1 MWSYNE
7 KHQNFIPKSPL
18 QNSICHL
25 SECYTHKKQ
34 TQLIFF
40 EFNDIKAYY
49 VNHCENKGAAEAKY
63 STGGANVNH
72 TNNAVSQFPQPHF

>member
-1 MWSYNE
+1 MS
-7 KHQNFIPKSPL
+7 FIGVL
-18 QNSICHL
+18 H
-25 SECYTHKKQ
+25 
-34 TQLIFF
+34 TQETNTTYFF